1 MQELTDAVGALGRR
15 FLLRIG
21 NIRATIE
28 IIDVQQQNLQTAF
41 GLTELDRA
49 ELVLAATAQH
59 YLLGRHLLQKHIAH
73 GPLVGL
79 EPNVPDRRHE
89 SHDGILLDRND
100 RAKPRRLHLRRVPT
114 IDHFD
119 IVRSR
124 KIVVQ
129 PLVDF
134 VGNVFFAAQA
144 RNPHGSIQLLLLAG
158 DGHQTDGHQQQCYSH
173 IFHKTICF
181 H

>member
-1 MQELTDAVGALGRR
+1 MQLAPSGDVSCSGS
-15 FLLRIG
+15 G

-59 YLLGRHLLQKHIAH
+59 DLLGRHLLQKHIAH

-79 EPNVPDRRHE
+79 EPHVPDRRHE